1 VASRG
6 GDSQSFAPGGSAP
19 RLRALRPVCEELART
34 DPVARRSA
42 SLGGAAGEGEARR
55 PAQNRHGGAPR
66 GERLRETQ
74 GASQGVWRAA
84 LRHAP
89 PVHRAPERYLGAPP
103 PLIPGAR
110 SKKQNPGAKTRRG
123 NEKGCVKWCRWGSAW
138 QRTRSAPSPVHGGG
152 LGRGRAS
159 ANLLACPL
167 PIPPPQVG
175 EGTHRVRGKSKGDG
189 LCEDERACLESRAV
203 FFTRSSSC

>member
-1 VASRG
+1 MKVVLHTFPAWLNEGRLLEAILKAERGVASRG

-103 PLIPGAR
+103 PLIRVREA
-110 SKKQNPGAKTRRG
+110 KKQNPGAKNAPRERR
-123 NEKGCVKWCRWGSAW
+123 NACCLTSEYDHDRVRLSRMRGSAP
-138 QRTRSAPSPVHGGG
+138 A
-152 LGRGRAS
+152 
-159 ANLLACPL
+159 
-167 PIPPPQVG
+167 
-175 EGTHRVRGKSKGDG
+175 
-189 LCEDERACLESRAV
+189 
-203 FFTRSSSC
+203 